1 MKLSQEQLNGK
12 LDTFKAEFKKNVWDN
27 RVQLDLLGFNNWTA
41 LQNAARKTLLNET
54 DDEGQLAFLQ
64 GQIDYLGHRLEFVL
78 NKAMKDFLDGVEFW
92 SEPEEMPENEYNRRK
107 AARANELETL
117 FNEDEEK

>member
-12 LDTFKAEFKKNVWDN
+12 LDAFKAEFKKNVWNN
-27 RVQLDLLGFNNWTA
+27 RLQLDLLGFNNWTA

-78 NKAMKDFLDGVEFW
+78 GKAMKDFLDGVEFW
-92 SEPEEMPENEYNRRK
+92 SEIGEMPENELHTR
-107 AARANELETL
+107 AAVRAQELETL
-117 FNEDEEK
+117 FQ

>member
-1 MKLSQEQLNGK
+1 MRLSQEQLNGK
-12 LDTFKAEFKKNVWDN
+12 LDAFKAEFKKNLWDN
-27 RVQLDLLGFNNWTA
+27 RVQLDMLGFNNWTA
-41 LQNAARKTLLNET
+41 LQNAARRTLLNET

-92 SEPEEMPENEYNRRK
+92 SEPEEMDENEYYRRK
-107 AARANELETL
+107 AERAQELETL
-117 FNEDEEK
+117 FNDDEEK